1 MTIIS
6 SEKKHGLFFIVV
18 FIAPWHQ
25 IYTFQHGFD
34 QDICYDLE
42 YQFAHFRNIGVLRI
56 DNRTKQTFLVLF
68 RDSKL

>member
-6 SEKKHGLFFIVV
+6 SEKNMDYFFIVV

-25 IYTFQHGFD
+25 ICTFQHGFD

-42 YQFAHFRNIGVLRI
+42 YHFAHFRNIRVLRI

-68 RDSKL
+68 RDFKL